1 MEGGIEERW
10 DKGKVEQMEG
20 GTDGRWN
27 REKVEQRRVEQMDR
41 ANMEIGRV

>member
-1 MEGGIEERW
+1 
-10 DKGKVEQMEG
+10 MEG

-27 REKVEQRRVEQMDR
+27 REKVEQRRVEHMDR